1 MVPALGPSDRD
12 ISGFGFSAGFPASRV
27 CWVRRTVIWPRGS
40 SSGWRSALGFRKWLN
55 HAVCRA
61 GTSLAQADLEFM
73 SSILPPQSG
82 VRPQR
87 ISWSKL
93 AAPLGL
99 TAGFWDLACSS
110 GSRHIP
116 ARPVRRPGSRRPDFR
131 RLPGVASTTQFRQVA
146 STRITLQVVR
156 ADTQVRG
163 VATLPDRFLQVAR
176 LRVKSQVPRVHASG
190 QTTIP

>member
-1 MVPALGPSDRD
+1 MLPALGPSDRD

-99 TAGFWDLACSS
+99 TAGVLGFGLFKRFSS
-110 GSRHIP
+110 HPSSASHTCRTGFPKLPHFFAYFAQPCESAP
-116 ARPVRRPGSRRPDFR
+116 PVLPPPGSPGLGTFGLRAAPGNAGWDFSD
-131 RLPGVASTTQFRQVA
+131 A
-146 STRITLQVVR
+146 R
-156 ADTQVRG
+156 AE
-163 VATLPDRFLQVAR
+163 AILAW
-176 LRVKSQVPRVHASG
+176 
-190 QTTIP
+190 